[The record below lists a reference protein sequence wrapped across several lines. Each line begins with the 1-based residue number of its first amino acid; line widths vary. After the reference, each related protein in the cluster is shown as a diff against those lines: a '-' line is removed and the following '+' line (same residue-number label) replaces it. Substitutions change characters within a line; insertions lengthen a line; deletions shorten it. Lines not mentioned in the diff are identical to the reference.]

1 MHQGESLLS
10 TVRKA
15 LEGLKRT
22 QEGEALHGLLA
33 RGLRKFEDTPM
44 VPAFIAFADR
54 LLERYLANPDSDP
67 ATRVRVKV
75 IQQRLKP
82 YLEMTPEEIAR
93 MMPSAPAPTTRAT
106 PAITAPAP
114 AKSRTETA
122 APRATRAPEPAP
134 RPAAPTTAAPVTP
147 ERRASAP
154 PPVTPMVEVPA
165 ESLPTQLAREMTEAL
180 SDSADLDD
188 LLHKS
193 LAALGVGG
201 QGTDL
206 DSLKRDLVRGIQE
219 LLGEHRQLEQKLNS
233 ANTEI
238 EHLDADRRS
247 LEQRLTKVRENSLTD
262 ELTGLP
268 NRAAF
273 LRQLNAEIGR
283 ARRYGF
289 SLAVALIDVDGL
301 TDINRHYGRAA
312 GDAVLQTYAREILS
326 LFRGYDTVAR
336 YGGDEFALLLP
347 NTQKDGAARALEKA
361 QKQAGGTMLSYGG
374 RNLPLPSFSSVLTLY
389 AHGEPPTALLQ
400 RADAALVHA
409 KQRGRAQAVV
419 ALPPAG

>member
-1 MHQGESLLS
+1 MHEGESLLS

-22 QEGEALHGLLA
+22 QEGEVLHGLIA
-33 RGLRKFEDTPM
+33 RGLRKFEATPM

-67 ATRVRVKV
+67 ATRMRAKV

-82 YLEMTPEEIAR
+82 YLDMSPEEIAQ
-93 MMPSAPAPTTRAT
+93 MMPGTPAPTTRAT
-106 PAITAPAP
+106 PATTAPARP
-114 AKSRTETA
+114 EAA
-122 APRATRAPEPAP
+122 APRAVHAPAPAP
-134 RPAAPTTAAPVTP
+134 RPAAPATTAPVTP

-154 PPVTPMVEVPA
+154 PPVTPMAQAPA

-193 LAALGVGG
+193 LTALGVGG

-219 LLGEHRQLEQKLNS
+219 LLVEHRQLEQKLNS
-233 ANTEI
+233 AHSEI
-238 EHLDADRRS
+238 QHLDADRRS
-247 LEQRLTKVRENSLTD
+247 LEQRLTKVREQSLTD

-289 SLAVALIDVDGL
+289 SLALALIDVDGL
-301 TDINRHYGRAA
+301 DDINRRYGRAG
-312 GDAVLQTYAREILS
+312 GDAVLQAYAREILT

-336 YGGDEFALLLP
+336 YGSDEFVLLLP
-347 NTQKDGAARALEKA
+347 NTQKDGATRALEKA
-361 QKQAGGTMLSYGG
+361 QKQVSGTLLSYGG
-374 RNLPLPSFSSVLTLY
+374 HNLPLPSFSSVLTLY
-389 AHGEPPTALLQ
+389 AHGEPPAALLQ

>member
-1 MHQGESLLS
+1 MHERESLLN

-22 QEGEALHGLLA
+22 QEGEALHGLIA

-44 VPAFIAFADR
+44 VPAFIAFTDR

-82 YLEMTPEEIAR
+82 YLEMSPEEIAQ
-93 MMPSAPAPTTRAT
+93 MMPPAPAPAPAAPAPTARAA
-106 PAITAPAP
+106 PAAPARPRPAAAPAP
-114 AKSRTETA
+114 AA
-122 APRATRAPEPAP
+122 AAARANAPAP
-134 RPAAPTTAAPVTP
+134 RPAATAAPVAP
-147 ERRASAP
+147 ERR
-154 PPVTPMVEVPA
+154 TPA
-165 ESLPTQLAREMTEAL
+165 EPLPTQLAREMTASL
-180 SDSADLDD
+180 SDSDDLDE

-219 LLGEHRQLEQKLNS
+219 LLGEHRQLEQKLHS
-233 ANTEI
+233 AHTEI
-238 EHLDADRRS
+238 QHLDADRRS
-247 LEQRLTKVRENSLTD
+247 LEHRLTKVREGSLTD

-301 TDINRHYGRAA
+301 TDINKHYGRAA
-312 GDAVLQTYAREILS
+312 GDAVLQAYAREILS

-361 QKQAGGTMLSYGG
+361 QKQAGGTLLPYGG

-389 AHGEPPTALLQ
+389 AHGEPPATLLQ